1 VGDMLLN
8 AEVWMMMQAKRA
20 KEGIHNALTG
30 FFKDE
35 QGDTNMISIIIIL
48 VIVVAL
54 AIVFR
59 KNIAAL
65 ANNLWNQIFQDAG
78 KATNTNPGTIADPG
92 SPEGFK

>member
-1 VGDMLLN
+1 MLLN
-8 AEVWMMMQAKRA
+8 AEVWMMIQARRA
-20 KEGIHNALTG
+20 KERILNTVTG

-65 ANNLWNQIFQDAG
+65 ANNLWNQIFTDTNDAAKTSINQIG
-78 KATNTNPGTIADPG
+78 NPGN
-92 SPEGFK
+92 PEGFE